1 MKYEPLFYFL
11 MGILFTY
18 FAVDSAEDGI
28 WDVTTMLFIMIATFD
43 FGTAIRSLFKKTS
56 RS

>member
-1 MKYEPLFYFL
+1 

-43 FGTAIRSLFKKTS
+43 FGTAIRSLLKKPPDHKREVYS
-56 RS
+56 FP